1 MTTTFRLTG
10 IPGGTVDPQ
19 KREIDFRLQLNDG
32 TQLACI
38 AELSAA
44 EQIASA
50 LGRMTQQFRQ
60 PKSQNVV
67 AEEIAEYAV
76 QRDPHGGPVLLRL
89 VTPQGIPYTFALP
102 LAAATDIAT
111 RLQIESAKVRPSGN
125 A

>member
-10 IPGGTVDPQ
+10 IPGGAVDLQ
-19 KREIDFRLQLNDG
+19 KREIDFRLQLDNG
-32 TQLACI
+32 GELAFI
-38 AELSAA
+38 AGLSAA

-50 LGRMTQQFRQ
+50 LGRMTQQLRQ
-60 PKSQNVV
+60 SKPQNVI
-67 AEEIAEYAV
+67 AEQVAEYAV

-102 LAAATDIAT
+102 LAAATDIVT
-111 RLQIESAKVRPSGN
+111 RLQIESAKVHPSGN